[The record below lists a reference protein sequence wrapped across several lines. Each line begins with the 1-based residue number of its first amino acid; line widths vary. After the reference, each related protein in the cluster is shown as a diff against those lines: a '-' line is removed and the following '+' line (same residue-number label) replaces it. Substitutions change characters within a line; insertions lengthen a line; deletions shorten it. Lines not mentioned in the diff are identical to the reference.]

1 MMGSGIFF
9 PISAI
14 FVSTLILLMFFYRKH
29 INTVETRLYSWLI
42 TINFFGLIIE
52 FCCSF
57 AAYIHDKNPILSD
70 AILKLYLVYI
80 ITWAVIFA
88 VYIFVISHEKEYVL
102 RIKNKAKIVLSIC
115 YWVSIIIIFILPIKL
130 VIENDF
136 AVRYTE
142 GPSVQF
148 TYAISTFI
156 IIIMLYCMVKN
167 FKNLKS
173 KKYLPVFVFLAI
185 GTVSMYFQMLNPGL
199 LLMTS
204 VETYIM
210 LLMYFTIENPDMKI
224 VEEIIK
230 NKNIADNNN
239 EKNIFFIYDIVQG
252 LRNSLTNIRK
262 NIREYHDNRVS
273 IDDCLS
279 EITSET
285 NKTESMINNIL
296 DISNIDLKRIPVYTD
311 EYDLKR
317 LIKQLQIKYKSIISN
332 NINFIVNVSNDIPN
346 YMYGDAVRL
355 KQIINS
361 ILNNSIKYTKKGFID
376 LTVYPIV
383 KRDVC
388 RLLITIEDSGM
399 GMSSSKINDIF
410 NSNNYSDEIID
421 EFDKSDAPLVVVKKL
436 IGNIGGTMLLESEED
451 VGTKVTIVLDQKIPN
466 NDNNF
471 EYKNIIN
478 NRKNIYIADK
488 NWKSIQ
494 SSIDRVL
501 YENNIKAEYCRHGVE
516 LLQKI
521 RNRDTF
527 DLIVINDN
535 IEGTSCKE
543 IVEKIRVNEKNT
555 DKIII
560 ICPKS
565 KQNIYS
571 KLDIDGFLDS
581 KIKYKELAKD
591 ITKSLRKK

>member
-1 MMGSGIFF
+1 MGSGIFF

-14 FVSTLILLMFFYRKH
+14 FVSALILLMFFYRKH

-52 FCCSF
+52 FCCTF
-57 AAYIHDKNPILSD
+57 AAYIHDKSPILSD

-88 VYIFVISHEKEYVL
+88 VYIYVISHEKEYVSK
-102 RIKNKAKIVLSIC
+102 IKNKAKIVLSIC
-115 YWVSIIIIFILPIKL
+115 YWISIIIIFILPIKL

-142 GPSVQF
+142 GSSVQF

-156 IIIMLYCMVKN
+156 IIIMLCCMVKN

-173 KKYLPVFVFLAI
+173 KKYLPVFVFLVI

-210 LLMYFTIENPDMKI
+210 LLMYFTIENPDMKM

-252 LRNSLTNIRK
+252 LRRALANIRK
-262 NIREYHDNRVS
+262 NIKEYYDSYINV
-273 IDDCLS
+273 DDCLL
-279 EITSET
+279 EITNET
-285 NKTESMINNIL
+285 SKAESVINNIL
-296 DISNIDLKRIPVYTD
+296 DISNVDSKRIPVYTD
-311 EYDLKR
+311 EYNLKSI
-317 LIKQLQIKYKSIISN
+317 IKQLQIKYKNLISD
-332 NINFIVNVSNDIPN
+332 NINFIVNISNDIPN
-346 YMYGDAVRL
+346 YLYGDAVRL

-361 ILNNSIKYTKKGFID
+361 ILNNSLKYTEKGFID
-376 LTVYPIV
+376 LTIYPII
-383 KRDVC
+383 KRDIC
-388 RLLITIEDSGM
+388 RLLITVEDSGM
-399 GMSSSKINDIF
+399 GMSSPKINDILE
-410 NSNNYSDEIID
+410 NNNYNDKII
-421 EFDKSDAPLVVVKKL
+421 EGFDKSDAPLAAVKKL
-436 IGNIGGTMLLESEED
+436 VGSIGGTMLLESEED

-466 NDNNF
+466 IDSNF

-494 SSIDRVL
+494 GSIDRVL

-527 DLIVINDN
+527 DLIIINDN

-543 IVEKIRVNEKNT
+543 IIEKIRVNEKNT

-571 KLDIDGFLDS
+571 KLDIDGFLDN
-581 KIKYKELAKD
+581 KIKYKELAKA
-591 ITKSLRKK
+591 ITKSLRIK

>member
-1 MMGSGIFF
+1 MGSGIFF

-42 TINFFGLIIE
+42 TTNFFGLIIE
-52 FCCSF
+52 FCCTF
-57 AAYIHDKNPILSD
+57 ASYIHDKNPILSD
-70 AILKLYLVYI
+70 AILKLYLIYI
-80 ITWAVIFA
+80 ITWATIFA
-88 VYIFVISHEKEYVL
+88 VYIFVISHEEDY
-102 RIKNKAKIVLSIC
+102 ISKAKKRAQIVLYIC
-115 YWVSIIIIFILPIKL
+115 YWISIIIIFILPIKL

-142 GPSVQF
+142 GPSVSY

-156 IIIMLYCMVKN
+156 VIIMLYCMLRN
-167 FKNLKS
+167 LKNLKS
-173 KKYLPVFVFLAI
+173 KKYLPVFVFLII

-204 VETYIM
+204 VETYII
-210 LLMYFTIENPDMKI
+210 LLMYFTIENPDMKM

-230 NKNIADNNN
+230 NKNIVNNNN

-252 LRNSLTNIRK
+252 LRRTLANIRK
-262 NIREYHDNRVS
+262 NIKEYYDNYINV
-273 IDDCLS
+273 DDCLL
-279 EITSET
+279 EITNET
-285 NKTESMINNIL
+285 SKAESVINNIL
-296 DISNIDLKRIPVYTD
+296 DISNVDSKRIPVYTD
-311 EYDLKR
+311 EYNLKSI
-317 LIKQLQIKYKSIISN
+317 IKQLQIKYKNLISD
-332 NINFIVNVSNDIPN
+332 NINFIVNISNDIPN
-346 YMYGDAVRL
+346 YLYGDAVRL

-361 ILNNSIKYTKKGFID
+361 ILNNSLKYTEKGFID
-376 LTVYPIV
+376 LTIYPII
-383 KRDVC
+383 KRDIC
-388 RLLITIEDSGM
+388 RLLITVEDSGI
-399 GMSSSKINDIF
+399 GMSSPKINDILE
-410 NSNNYSDEIID
+410 NNNYNDKII
-421 EFDKSDAPLVVVKKL
+421 EGFDKSDAPLAAVKKL
-436 IGNIGGTMLLESEED
+436 VGSIGGTMLLESEED

-466 NDNNF
+466 IDSNF

-488 NWKSIQ
+488 NWKNIQ
-494 SSIDRVL
+494 SGIDKVL

-521 RNRDTF
+521 RNKNTF
-527 DLIVINDN
+527 DLIIINDN

-555 DKIII
+555 DKIIV

-565 KQNIYS
+565 KQGLYS
-571 KLDIDGFLDS
+571 KLDINGFWDN
-581 KIKYKELAKD
+581 KIKNKELAKE
-591 ITKSLRKK
+591 IIKNLRRK

>member
-1 MMGSGIFF
+1 MGSGIFF

-42 TINFFGLIIE
+42 TTNFFGLIIE
-52 FCCSF
+52 FCCTF
-57 AAYIHDKNPILSD
+57 AAYIHSKYPILSD
-70 AILKLYLVYI
+70 IILKLYLVCI
-80 ITWAVIFA
+80 ITWAAVFA
-88 VYIFVISHEKEYVL
+88 IYIFVISHSKEY
-102 RIKNKAKIVLSIC
+102 IAKIKKRAIKTVFTC
-115 YWVSIIIIFILPIKL
+115 YWLSVIIVFILPIKL

-156 IIIMLYCMVKN
+156 IIIMLYCMIRN

-173 KKYLPVFVFLAI
+173 KKYLPLFAFLII

-204 VETYIM
+204 VETYII
-210 LLMYFTIENPDMKI
+210 LLMYFTIENPDIKMI
-224 VEEIIK
+224 EEIIE
-230 NKNIADNNN
+230 NKNIVNSNN
-239 EKNIFFIYDIVQG
+239 EKNTLFIYDIVQG
-252 LRNSLTNIRK
+252 LRRTLTNIRE
-262 NIREYHDNRVS
+262 NIKDYYDNHLN
-273 IDDCLS
+273 IDNCLT
-279 EITSET
+279 EIINET
-285 NKTESMINNIL
+285 NKTESVINNAL
-296 DISNIDLKRIPVYTD
+296 DISNIDSKRIPVYTD
-311 EYDLKR
+311 KYDLKR
-317 LIKQLQIKYKSIISN
+317 IIRQLQIKYKNIVSEE
-332 NINFIVNVSNDIPN
+332 INFIVNVSDNIPN
-346 YMYGDAVRL
+346 YLYGDAIRV

-361 ILNNSIKYTKKGFID
+361 ILNNSFKYTKKGFIE
-376 LTVYPIV
+376 LTVYPII
-383 KRDVC
+383 KRDIC
-388 RLLITIEDSGM
+388 RLLITIEDSGI
-399 GMSSSKINDIF
+399 GMLASQVNNVLNTDNYNDDISKELDE
-410 NSNNYSDEIID
+410 SN
-421 EFDKSDAPLVVVKKL
+421 APLTTIKKL
-436 IGNIGGTMLLESEED
+436 VGNIGGTMLLESEENI
-451 VGTKVTIVLDQKIPN
+451 GTKITIVLDQKIPD

-488 NWKSIQ
+488 NWRNIQ
-494 SSIDRVL
+494 SSIDKTL

-543 IVEKIRVNEKNT
+543 IVEKIRINENYM

-560 ICPKS
+560 ICPPA
-565 KQNIYS
+565 KQSIYS
-571 KLDIDGFLDS
+571 KLSINGFLDD
-581 KIKYKELAKD
+581 KIKYKELVKE
-591 ITKSLRKK
+591 IMKYLH